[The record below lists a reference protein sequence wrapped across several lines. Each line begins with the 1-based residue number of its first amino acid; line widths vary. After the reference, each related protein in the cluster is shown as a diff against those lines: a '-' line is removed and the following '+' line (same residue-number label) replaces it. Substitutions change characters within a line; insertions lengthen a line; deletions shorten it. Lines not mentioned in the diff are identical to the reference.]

1 MHNTRTGGN
10 CAQQASIS
18 RCRQSLT
25 VETLGWTEFGL
36 CVLTMVATCLWVIS
50 SEWRRRN
57 VSKLARDTEAREL
70 P

>member
-1 MHNTRTGGN
+1 MHNTRKGAS
-10 CAQQASIS
+10 CARQAALS

-25 VETLGWTEFGL
+25 VEALGWTEFGL

-50 SEWRRRN
+50 SGWRRRTE
-57 VSKLARDTEAREL
+57 SKLGTEAREL